1 MSAFTVSP
9 WGWVHVVLQTRP
21 TEESLA
27 FKEVTLQSERGTSHE
42 SVRNQI
48 PPATCKVGVKSIA
61 EH

>member
-27 FKEVTLQSERGTSHE
+27 FKELMLQSERGTSHK
-42 SVRNQI
+42 SV
-48 PPATCKVGVKSIA
+48 
-61 EH
+61 